1 MQENVGIHTNTQTAR
16 RIRKHADPREGE
28 TRRTIAVAMA
38 AGMSIVMDSAPRN
51 LSMNGSERRI
61 GYCMANG
68 TGIGVADFAADLE
81 AIV

>member
-1 MQENVGIHTNTQTAR
+1 M
-16 RIRKHADPREGE
+16 
-28 TRRTIAVAMA
+28 AVAMA

-68 TGIGVADFAADLE
+68 TGIGVADFAVDLE